1 MDKRVIIK
9 ESSLIQAYKEASEE
23 QKKILENIFGKDI
36 FPPKDIRE
44 RVKTFEDAVSILGKN
59 NKAVVDYYNIYH
71 TNCSKDIIA
80 FAKLRVIVEALN
92 EGWKPKFDSEERR
105 HYPWFSICKHPY
117 SCYGYQLALKS
128 VELSDYCGTQFLDI
142 WSDYVGDK

>member
-1 MDKRVIIK
+1 MNNKVTI
-9 ESSLIQAYKEASEE
+9 EQGSLIQAYKEASEE

-59 NKAVVDYYNIYH
+59 NKAVVDYYNVYH

-92 EGWKPKFDSEERR
+92 EGWKSTFGSEERR
-105 HYPWFSICKHPY
+105 HYPWFTICNQPY
-117 SCYGYQLALKS
+117 ATYGYQLALKS
-128 VELSDYCGTQFLDI
+128 VELSDYCGTQFEDI
-142 WSDYVGDK
+142 WSDYIGE